1 MDEVFLSR
9 VREQTRTAFT
19 ELLAAARLRRD
30 SIVVI
35 GCSSSEIAGQRIGTC
50 SSADCAE
57 AVYGALA
64 PIAQENGLY
73 LAFQC
78 CEHLNRALVVEESCA
93 ERYDLEVVNA
103 VPWAHGGG
111 AMGTTAY
118 NQLRR
123 PVLVSRIKASAG
135 MDIGGTLI
143 GLHLREVAVP
153 VRVSVDHIGS
163 AILLLARTRPRF
175 VGGERARYNPE
186 LL

>member
-93 ERYDLEVVNA
+93 ERYDLEIVNA

-111 AMGTTAY
+111 AMGTTA
-118 NQLRR
+118 
-123 PVLVSRIKASAG
+123 
-135 MDIGGTLI
+135 LI
-143 GLHLREVAVP
+143 GMHLREVAVP

>member
-1 MDEVFLSR
+1 MDETFLSR
-9 VREQTRTAFT
+9 VRQETHTAFT
-19 ELLAAARLRRD
+19 ELLDAAKLRKE

-35 GCSSSEIAGQRIGTC
+35 GCSSSEIAGKRIG
-50 SSADCAE
+50 SSSSMDCAQ
-57 AVYGALA
+57 AVFDALM
-64 PIAQENGLY
+64 PIAKEKGIY

-78 CEHLNRALVVEESCA
+78 CEHLNRALVVERACA
-93 ERYDLEVVNA
+93 DRWNLEEVNA

-118 NQLRR
+118 SRFAE
-123 PVLVSRIKASAG
+123 PVLVAHVKASAG
-135 MDIGGTLI
+135 IDIGGTLI
-143 GLHLREVAVP
+143 GMHLKEVAVP
-153 VRVSVDHIGS
+153 VRVSVDHIGN